1 VDDHGFPQQAS
12 FARSADLAGRVGRA
26 TLSVRYLAERLLD
39 PRAWLLLVPLLAALT
54 VLAALRGR
62 RRDALAVA
70 ALVLLCVAAIVFAYW
85 TSRFEI
91 HYHLATSARRV
102 VTAPILAWAFLVP
115 LLWSREQ
122 P

>member
-1 VDDHGFPQQAS
+1 MRG
-12 FARSADLAGRVGRA
+12 
-26 TLSVRYLAERLLD
+26 TLSVRYLVERLLD
-39 PRAWLLLVPLLAALT
+39 PRAWLLLVPLLAVLT
-54 VLAALRGR
+54 VLAALRGP

-85 TSRFEI
+85 TSPFEI